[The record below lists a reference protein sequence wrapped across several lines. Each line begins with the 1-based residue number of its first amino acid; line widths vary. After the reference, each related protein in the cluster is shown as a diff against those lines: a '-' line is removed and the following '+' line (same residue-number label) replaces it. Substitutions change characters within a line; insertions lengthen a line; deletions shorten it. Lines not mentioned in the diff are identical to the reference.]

1 MDKLEEIKGQLYWS
15 ISNSCYM
22 LKENLS
28 QRDLASVAVKP
39 QVKLVPVKQ
48 KARKVAAVSSLP
60 VKNTEMK
67 TRIDSGKSKTNH
79 SQK

>member
-1 MDKLEEIKGQLYWS
+1 MNKLEEIKGQLYWS
-15 ISNSCYM
+15 ISNSCFM

-28 QRDLASVAVKP
+28 QRDLASVVKP
-39 QVKLVPVKQ
+39 QAKLAPVKQ